1 MSAFLDEL
9 LKKMKTAPHVGIP
22 SVTNPR
28 LPTKVERDTA
38 EYAARQKAMPNFK
51 FGNGHPSPIYA
62 DPKFRRPE
70 LFIQNTVL
78 TKDEREKFE
87 DKYQAYAKKLKA
99 ETAKKKKEAEQDEF
113 ESQYQAYAKKLREE
127 NAQMNQDVKAS
138 TDGKK
143 QAEV

>member
-1 MSAFLDEL
+1 MSKFLDDL
-9 LKKMKTAPHVGIP
+9 LKKMKTAPHVGVP
-22 SVTNPR
+22 QVTNPK
-28 LPTKVERDTA
+28 LPTKVEKATA
-38 EYAARQKAMPNFK
+38 EYVARQKAMPNFK

-78 TKDEREKFE
+78 TKEEREKFE

-99 ETAKKKKEAEQDEF
+99 ETAKKKKESEQDVF

-127 NAQMNQDVKAS
+127 NAQLNQDTEAS
-138 TDGKK
+138 TNGNK